1 MLQFRRTRSS
11 GENIDRCI
19 NRSHFDVHIQNH
31 KTFDCTVLSEHNCRD
46 MWKNNIF
53 LYLFERGNNL
63 LDWLGELMLRL
74 DVFLGVKGDRVER
87 ESSEL
92 LNILSTSFDNS
103 GSHIQ
108 QRANSG
114 YNSMTRSP

>member
-1 MLQFRRTRSS
+1 
-11 GENIDRCI
+11 
-19 NRSHFDVHIQNH
+19 
-31 KTFDCTVLSEHNCRD
+31 
-46 MWKNNIF
+46 
-53 LYLFERGNNL
+53 
-63 LDWLGELMLRL
+63 MLRL

-103 GSHIQ
+103 RSHVE
-108 QRANSG
+108 QRANSS